1 MCKYD
6 FPLTLGIIGKSC
18 PIDNNEAL
26 KITMSSLFNKLS
38 QENYLKTSFKKL
50 VLENIDKYYKFRYQ
64 SRYNINNYDEFYH
77 KIKTMMILAFYELIT
92 VRLRMR

>member
-18 PIDNNEAL
+18 PIDNNETL
-26 KITMSSLFNKLS
+26 KITMNNLFNKLS

-50 VLENIDKYYKFRYQ
+50 VVENIDEYYKFRCQ
-64 SRYNINNYDEFYH
+64 SRHNINNCDEFYH
-77 KIKTMMILAFYELIT
+77 KIKTMMILAFCELIT
-92 VRLRMR
+92 IRLIMR